1 LREFVLTIRSSTG
14 IPFHRARCLPGDSAN
29 NIPIR
34 SPAGNKD
41 GGDGTGGAGGNGG
54 NASVSG
60 SGGNGGTGV
69 AFSSAVGVAAGVRL
83 AAVDLRSWL
92 TRRTT
97 ESAQEK
103 ADRMLGQDSPT
114 WPASDAGVRRR

>member
-1 LREFVLTIRSSTG
+1 
-14 IPFHRARCLPGDSAN
+14 
-29 NIPIR
+29 
-34 SPAGNKD
+34 
-41 GGDGTGGAGGNGG
+41 
-54 NASVSG
+54 
-60 SGGNGGTGV
+60 
-69 AFSSAVGVAAGVRL
+69 VG
-83 AAVDLRSWL
+83 LRSWL